1 MNWLCHQIRSH
12 NKSIQGV
19 LIGHDSTGFDS
30 RSQLLRYV
38 IHFLGLILISDDNC
52 WDMCEVQSGHW
63 CWQWQG
69 GMVNGDDDDGEA
81 DGAKRVWRTWGVK
94 RGHRSCPTRGGQGWL
109 FWSRVVF
116 FSTAFFHPM
125 FFVLT
130 LFAFLAFSF
139 LVGANGGV
147 GNDYWPHLSFVLVM
161 KLNKIWP
168 GWWQL

>member
-109 FWSRVVF
+109 FWSRVF
-116 FSTAFFHPM
+116 FFTAFFLAM